1 MSSTEERNAKDDLA
15 LCDKA
20 TPGPWHTITEIEE
33 LYPYPSTYLIADTN
47 PCRIDRKVVIQ
58 PDKRPAEE
66 LSLFDGNADFIATA
80 REALPYWI
88 ERAVAAEKKIAELIA
103 DLYEA
108 NLALQEEGKMAESM
122 DMEAEI
128 AVAKAEEWEQAL
140 ERAANYI
147 ADTTGACP
155 LEFDLEVDFET
166 CTEDCKTNSADCWK
180 QYFAKGAGA

>member
-1 MSSTEERNAKDDLA
+1 VRES
-15 LCDKA
+15 
-20 TPGPWHTITEIEE
+20 
-33 LYPYPSTYLIADTN
+33 DTKLQYAN
-47 PCRIDRKVVIQ
+47 
-58 PDKRPAEE
+58 
-66 LSLFDGNADFIATA
+66 
-80 REALPYWI
+80 EALWEAEAEI
-88 ERAVAAEKKIAELIA
+88 KKLREQVATLTA
-103 DLYEA
+103 DLYERD
-108 NLALQEEGKMAESM
+108 LALREEGMVAESM
-122 DMEAEI
+122 EKEAEI

>member
-1 MSSTEERNAKDDLA
+1 VSSTEERNAKDDMA
-15 LCDKA
+15 ICDKA
-20 TPGPWHTITEIEE
+20 TPGPWYREKTGATCCGCSVEVE
-33 LYPYPSTYLIADTN
+33 IADTGPFGDDDCN
-47 PCRIDRKVVIQ
+47 VYVERLVTYPLD
-58 PDKRPAEE
+58 D
-66 LSLFDGNADFIATA
+66 ADFIATA

-180 QYFAKGAGA
+180 QYFAKGVGE

>member
-1 MSSTEERNAKDDLA
+1 MVRNAKDDLA

-20 TPGPWHTITEIEE
+20 TPGPWEYDGMHNEIQTPRGETYWLIVSE
-33 LYPYPSTYLIADTN
+33 CRSAPDQGYPDDPQYDAN
-47 PCRIDRKVVIQ
+47 
-58 PDKRPAEE
+58 
-66 LSLFDGNADFIATA
+66 FDFIAMA

-180 QYFAKGAGA
+180 QYFAKGVGE